1 MNDPL
6 KMVYCSIKKGKNK
19 LTISLDEHMK
29 ADDFAI
35 TRGHIIYINADAF
48 RDINILRKEYD
59 KLAREGWFVKGTDY
73 RSIIRHETGHV
84 VANIYGINGME
95 IAMDITGNSRKEV
108 MRYISSNLS
117 EYAGAFKDGSEIIS
131 EVFSDVFGS
140 IILRNFR

>member
-1 MNDPL
+1 M
-6 KMVYCSIKKGKNK
+6 S
-19 LTISLDEHMK
+19 E
-29 ADDFAI
+29 DDFAV
-35 TRGHIIYINADAF
+35 TKGHIIHINADAF
-48 RDINILRKEYD
+48 RNADVLDEEYESLS
-59 KLAREGWFVKGTDY
+59 KEGWFVKGTDY
-73 RSIIRHETGHV
+73 RSIVKHETGHV

-140 IILRNFR
+140 DNPSEFSLRFIEECDKIREKRSTL

>member
-1 MNDPL
+1 
-6 KMVYCSIKKGKNK
+6 MVQDVLLYFGKFPIRY
-19 LTISLDEHMK
+19 LGILLSDLRYFYFTIYKYESLSK
-29 ADDFAI
+29 
-35 TRGHIIYINADAF
+35 
-48 RDINILRKEYD
+48 
-59 KLAREGWFVKGTDY
+59 EGWFVKGTDY
-73 RSIIRHETGHV
+73 RSIVKHETGHV

-140 IILRNFR
+140 DNPSEFSLRFIEECDKIREKRM